1 MKKIQNELQHWNTTL
16 KADSMP
22 CNTKDFSYWVA
33 ANLPLD
39 DNQRLLL
46 LGINEVTERLR
57 QELRILEEVGKFIFI
72 LLSLM

>member
-1 MKKIQNELQHWNTTL
+1 MKKIQIELKNWNRTL
-16 KADSMP
+16 KSDCMP
-22 CNTKDFSYWVA
+22 CNPKDFSYWVA

-57 QELRILEEVGKFIFI
+57 QELKILEEVRKMIC
-72 LLSLM
+72 